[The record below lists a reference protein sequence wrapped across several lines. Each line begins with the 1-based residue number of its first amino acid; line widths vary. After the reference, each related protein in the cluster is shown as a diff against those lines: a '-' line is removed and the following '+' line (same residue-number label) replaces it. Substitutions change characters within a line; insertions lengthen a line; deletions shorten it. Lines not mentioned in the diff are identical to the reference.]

1 MKAFQIVFFSGHHR
15 DQETHRHRD
24 LETHHHR
31 DRECDR
37 WTRNDHYR
45 RHETH
50 ETHHH
55 RDYHDPCDHR
65 TDHRC
70 RDYYDPREQKCGT
83 HHHRH
88 YHDYRER
95 KRGTHHH
102 PDGRVTKVLLVS
114 TRPRSKRRY
123 ECRMKR
129 ESLRLYVKNLG
140 LTPAELQEKVRKV
153 REARDYSFLLSEEC
167 DNSVDGVQENNNVRL
182 YNALTKTLNQNN
194 PHHFGAA
201 PSKLSEVG
209 RVESV
214 EKKHG
219 GSPRS
224 LLEFVRDDAD
234 DDDVPSLRKKS
245 SKRRIEGGE
254 SAAKKPRICKIDGGD
269 DEQ

>member
-37 WTRNDHYR
+37 WTRNDRYR

-70 RDYYDPREQKCGT
+70 RDYYDPRE
-83 HHHRH
+83 
-88 YHDYRER
+88 R

-102 PDGRVTKVLLVS
+102 PDGRVTKVLLVP
-114 TRPRSKRRY
+114 TKPRSKRRY

-194 PHHFGAA
+194 HHHFV
-201 PSKLSEVG
+201 SRRSM
-209 RVESV
+209 
-214 EKKHG
+214 HG

-245 SKRRIEGGE
+245 SKRKMVCCEE
-254 SAAKKPRICKIDGGD
+254 TKNMQD
-269 DEQ
+269 